1 MVCIRNPVPQ
11 VAVGLLFTM
20 PLDPRKIVQEARKVG
35 LIGFAGPVTLPPP
48 VLPKVDK
55 RKGKRLLRGNY
66 KARYVI
72 NKAQAIAK
80 GYSL

>member
-1 MVCIRNPVPQ
+1 MR
-11 VAVGLLFTM
+11 
-20 PLDPRKIVQEARKVG
+20 LDPRKIVEDARKVG

-55 RKGKRLLRGNY
+55 RKGKRTLRGAY

-72 NKAQAIAK
+72 HQKDRPDLFLPAILSQKSA
-80 GYSL
+80 S